1 MDQKYDGPAPMAELT
16 LRGRRVTR
24 STVVNDWGLQLRWL
38 VTKDGKPA
46 ATVPA
51 PRSGDSYEHP
61 DATPGTYEIVLQTWR
76 YVSYAKGADGE
87 FTASKFIPI
96 SNTVRYTI

>member
-1 MDQKYDGPAPMAELT
+1 VDQKYDGAAPMAELN

-24 STVVNDWGLQLRWL
+24 SVVANDWGLQLRWF

-46 ATVPA
+46 GTAPA
-51 PRSGDSYEHP
+51 RADDSYEHA
-61 DATPGTYEIVLQTWR
+61 DATPGAYEIVLQTWK
-76 YVSYAKGADGE
+76 YVNYAKGADGE

-96 SNTVRYTI
+96 SNVVRYTI

>member
-24 STVVNDWGLQLRWL
+24 SVVANDWGLQLRWL
-38 VTKDGKPA
+38 VTKDGKPLA
-46 ATVPA
+46 PVPA

-61 DATPGTYEIVLQTWR
+61 DATPGTYEVVLQTWR
-76 YVSYAKGADGE
+76 YVNYAKGADGE
-87 FTASKFIPI
+87 FTVSKFIPI
-96 SNTVRYTI
+96 SNVVRYTI

>member
-24 STVVNDWGLQLRWL
+24 SVVHQDWGMQLRW
-38 VTKDGKPA
+38 VVKKNGQQVA
-46 ATVPA
+46 AVPA
-51 PRSGDSYEHP
+51 PRSEDGYEHP
-61 DATPGTYEIVLQTWR
+61 DTTPGTYEVVLQTWK
-76 YVSYAKGADGE
+76 YVNYAKGADGE

-96 SNTVRYTI
+96 SNVVRYTI